1 MNAELIS
8 KLQAMRP
15 QIRERWE
22 ALLRVERLHTPLAN
36 PDTLVYMF
44 DQTLDEVLAG
54 LPRGPVRSAGPR
66 LTCQSKAN
74 PMQVYFPAMEQ
85 ALLEALIHAQAG
97 HLKPE
102 AGKRRTA
109 AGHHAAVTEL
119 RATLRRIAR
128 REIAAFDKLC
138 EKRNRKRVTR
148 A

>member
-1 MNAELIS
+1 MNPELIRE
-8 KLQAMRP
+8 LQAMRP
-15 QIRERWE
+15 QIRDRWE

-54 LPRGPVRSAGPR
+54 LPRGPVRSAGPSLICR
-66 LTCQSKAN
+66 SKAN
-74 PMQVYFPAMEQ
+74 PMQVYFPALEQ

-97 HLKPE
+97 QPKL
-102 AGKRRTA
+102 AARRRRTTTA
-109 AGHHAAVTEL
+109 HAAAVTEL

-128 REIAAFDKLC
+128 REIAAFDMLC
-138 EKRNRKRVTR
+138 EKRTRKRATH